1 MRKTDSQLVP
11 ERAGEVD
18 GIGRTLAVSAVAHLV
33 AVGVLLATPGTFLD
47 RADQD
52 LASMS
57 IRLGGPDGPGEGG
70 LTPLGGRPIQEII
83 PLMELRRPQWI
94 QPPAD
99 TVPEV
104 VVPVEDAPRVE
115 PESEVETAPD
125 EARGRQLT
133 RGPQL
138 QEGNAMS
145 DTGTDGIGVGL
156 SAGGLGGSGSELSLS
171 DFCCPEYLATMVSLI
186 RERWDSNQETTGAA
200 VIHFTIRRD
209 GRIDAVGVDRTSGY
223 ISLDQSA
230 RRAILLTRQLPPLP
244 SVFTEENLIVRL
256 TFEYRR

>member
-1 MRKTDSQLVP
+1 
-11 ERAGEVD
+11 
-18 GIGRTLAVSAVAHLV
+18 
-33 AVGVLLATPGTFLD
+33 
-47 RADQD
+47 
-52 LASMS
+52 
-57 IRLGGPDGPGEGG
+57 
-70 LTPLGGRPIQEII
+70 
-83 PLMELRRPQWI
+83 
-94 QPPAD
+94 
-99 TVPEV
+99 
-104 VVPVEDAPRVE
+104 
-115 PESEVETAPD
+115 
-125 EARGRQLT
+125 
-133 RGPQL
+133 
-138 QEGNAMS
+138 MS

-223 ISLDQSA
+223 IALDQSA